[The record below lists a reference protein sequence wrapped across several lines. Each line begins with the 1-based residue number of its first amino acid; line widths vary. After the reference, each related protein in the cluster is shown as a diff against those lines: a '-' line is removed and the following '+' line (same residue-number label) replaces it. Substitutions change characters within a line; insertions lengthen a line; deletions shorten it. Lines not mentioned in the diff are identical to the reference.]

1 MARIPRRIARINV
14 LEHGLTVE
22 GEEIEPVEVVEEP
35 APVTAKKKTT
45 KKEPKKPSK
54 SEK

>member
-1 MARIPRRIARINV
+1 MVRISRRIAKINV
-14 LEHGLTVE
+14 LELGLTPE

-35 APVTAKKKTT
+35 APVKAIKKT
-45 KKEPKKPSK
+45 PKKPSK